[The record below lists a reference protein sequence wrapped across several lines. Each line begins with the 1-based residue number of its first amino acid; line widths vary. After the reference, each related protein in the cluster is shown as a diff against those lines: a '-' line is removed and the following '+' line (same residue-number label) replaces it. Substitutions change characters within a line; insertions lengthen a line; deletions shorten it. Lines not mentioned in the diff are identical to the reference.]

1 MHDARTYAQC
11 PELDKY
17 VCALEN
23 SYVIV
28 AFAKTFASALFFPLI
43 PTGFSGKRGV
53 SMASDDF
60 PTTPKQFFDYAKKQ
74 QAEMVDV
81 KFVDKLDLNFNPLGS
96 RGIGEIG
103 ITGVAGALSNAVFH
117 ATGRRIRDLPITPE
131 KLLS

>member
-1 MHDARTYAQC
+1 MSAIMHDARTYAQC

-17 VCALEN
+17 VCALQN

-60 PTTPKQFFDYAKKQ
+60 PTTPKQFFEYAKKQ

-81 KFVDKLDLNFNPLGS
+81 KFVDMLG
-96 RGIGEIG
+96 
-103 ITGVAGALSNAVFH
+103 
-117 ATGRRIRDLPITPE
+117 
-131 KLLS
+131 